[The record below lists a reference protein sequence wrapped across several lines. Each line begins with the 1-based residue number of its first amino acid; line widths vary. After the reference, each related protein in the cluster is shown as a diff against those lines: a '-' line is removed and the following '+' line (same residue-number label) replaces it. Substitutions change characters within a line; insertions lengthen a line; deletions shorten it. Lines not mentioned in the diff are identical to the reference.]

1 MMIIYHAVKP
11 FIDGGMILFYVYSYL
26 FIKKYYPT
34 PNPEFY
40 FGAFNLTRPSA
51 NAE

>member
-26 FIKKYYPT
+26 TRNIIQRPILNFIS
-34 PNPEFY
+34 EH
-40 FGAFNLTRPSA
+40 LI
-51 NAE
+51 